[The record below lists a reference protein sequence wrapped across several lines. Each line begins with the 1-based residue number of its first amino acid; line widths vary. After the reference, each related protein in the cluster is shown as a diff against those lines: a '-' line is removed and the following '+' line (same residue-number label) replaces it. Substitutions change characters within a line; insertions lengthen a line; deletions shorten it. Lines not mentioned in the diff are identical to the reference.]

1 MRPVGS
7 VPDPTY
13 ERCHRPPSAKHAE
26 DNGILVVEPFVSRQI
41 AGDRGSP
48 RPAQTMMLSSLH
60 PLSLFASLLLVA
72 SFVDVVNCQPGA
84 AEQHSA
90 SATPPD
96 EHLAVDFL
104 LKSGVSIPLVGMGIG
119 NLAHGEIPRAV
130 RDQLASGVRLID
142 TAHASNN
149 ERILADAISDFDRS
163 SGGGRG
169 GSLRSGGGDGNGN
182 DDDPIHVV
190 TKVWYT
196 HLGYERTKLSV
207 AESLRE
213 LQLPAGSSRRI
224 LVHLLLHWPRCNDAI
239 SWMHC
244 EEEEE
249 KLPQSVKDAGP
260 PPHSDMDNAFK
271 ESWRA
276 LEVRRAN
283 DVASS
288 FFLFSSYLRRS
299 PPPTHYTHL
308 AHNAMAHR
316 IYFWSV
322 T

>member
-1 MRPVGS
+1 MPWMDIILYIPHAS
-7 VPDPTY
+7 PT
-13 ERCHRPPSAKHAE
+13 
-26 DNGILVVEPFVSRQI
+26 
-41 AGDRGSP
+41 
-48 RPAQTMMLSSLH
+48 TMLSLH
-60 PLSLFASLLLVA
+60 PLLSLFASLLVA
-72 SFVDVVNCQPGA
+72 SFVDVGNCQPGA
-84 AEQHSA
+84 AEHPA

-96 EHLAVDFL
+96 ENLAGDFP

-119 NLAHGEIPRAV
+119 NLAHGNIPRAV

-163 SGGGRG
+163 GGGGGG
-169 GSLRSGGGDGNGN
+169 GSLRSGGGRGDGNGN

-207 AESLRE
+207 MESLRE
-213 LQLPAGSSRRI
+213 LQLPAGSGRRI

-249 KLPQSVKDAGP
+249 KLPQSVKDVGP
-260 PPHSDMDNAFK
+260 PPHLDKDNAFK

-276 LEVRRAN
+276 LEVRMAN
-283 DVASS
+283 DFASS
-288 FFLFSSYLRRS
+288 FCIMSRHDENPHDN
-299 PPPTHYTHL
+299 PPPLTHYAHL

-322 T
+322 TS

>member
-1 MRPVGS
+1 MYLRGWRDKP
-7 VPDPTY
+7 
-13 ERCHRPPSAKHAE
+13 HRPQAWLRRFRSTHLT
-26 DNGILVVEPFVSRQI
+26 I
-41 AGDRGSP
+41 
-48 RPAQTMMLSSLH
+48 
-60 PLSLFASLLLVA
+60 FASLLLVA
-72 SFVDVVNCQPGA
+72 SVVDVVNCQPGA

-96 EHLAVDFL
+96 EHLAVDFP

-119 NLAHGEIPRAV
+119 NLAHGDIPRAV

-182 DDDPIHVV
+182 GNDDDPIHVV

-207 AESLRE
+207 TESLRE

-249 KLPQSVKDAGP
+249 KLPLSVKDAGP
-260 PPHSDMDNAFK
+260 PPHLDKDNAFK

-283 DVASS
+283 VVASS
-288 FFLFSSYLRRS
+288 FFYFR
-299 PPPTHYTHL
+299 
-308 AHNAMAHR
+308 R
-316 IYFWSV
+316 IYEDVATRWKL